1 MSPALATAARP
12 ERRPASGAPDRR
24 PALEVV
30 QRRRRWGRRRKWA
43 PIVSGLLVAASLLLV
58 VVGHSEL
65 AEGQVRLANVQA
77 QLTAAQ
83 ITHRQ
88 DLASVAT
95 LEDPSRIVGKAQK
108 TLHMV
113 SPTQVD
119 QLPHVSLTSPVPP
132 PTVTTTTTSPP
143 ASTATSSHP

>member
-1 MSPALATAARP
+1 M
-12 ERRPASGAPDRR
+12 
-24 PALEVV
+24 
-30 QRRRRWGRRRKWA
+30 
-43 PIVSGLLVAASLLLV
+43 AASLLLV